1 MTPTVKDLEMSELTA
16 LASVA
21 DTATPA
27 VDVRVRAKNRR
38 RKVVVRLVQLA
49 LVVAF
54 LGGWEWSVRMRWLS
68 EFTFGKPTGV
78 ITQLHTWI
86 RDGTEV
92 GTLGQQIWVTMEEAL
107 IGFAI
112 GVSLGIVLGVLLGR
126 IPLLAAIFDPFIKVM
141 NSIPRIVLGSIFVI
155 WFGLGLL
162 SKVVLVVVLVFFAV
176 FFNAFQGTREVDRNL
191 IANARI
197 LGGSPRQVTWQVVV
211 PSAMTWIIASL
222 HVAFGFAL
230 IGAIVGEF
238 IAAQHGLGLLIN
250 EARGSFNP
258 NGVYAAMLII
268 AVIALGAEWLI
279 TLLERRLLRWRPSQL
294 AASSEL

>member
-1 MTPTVKDLEMSELTA
+1 MSTIHVSRHGQADTNTAATADPVSA
-16 LASVA
+16 LALG
-21 DTATPA
+21 
-27 VDVRVRAKNRR
+27 RRGGIRR
-38 RKVVVRLVQLA
+38 RGLGVRLIQLA
-49 LVVAF
+49 LVVACV
-54 LGGWEWSVRMRWLS
+54 GGWEVAVRARWLS
-68 EFTFGKPTGV
+68 DFTFGKPSGV
-78 ITQLHTWI
+78 VAQLRTWI
-86 RDGTEV
+86 QDGTEV

-112 GVSLGIVLGVLLGR
+112 GVSVGVVLGVLLGR
-126 IPLLAAIFDPFIKVM
+126 IPFLAAIFDPFIKVM
-141 NSIPRIVLGSIFVI
+141 NSIPRIVLGSVFII
-155 WFGLGLL
+155 WFGLGLM

-176 FFNAFQGTREVDRNL
+176 FFNAFQGAREVDRNL

-238 IAAQHGLGLLIN
+238 LGSQHGLGLLIN

-268 AVIALGAEWLI
+268 AVIALGAEWLL

-294 AASSEL
+294 PASSEL

>member
-1 MTPTVKDLEMSELTA
+1 MSIDSATT
-16 LASVA
+16 LAPVGDS
-21 DTATPA
+21 ATPA
-27 VDVRVRAKNRR
+27 PVDLRVRARTRR
-38 RKVVVRLVQLA
+38 RRLAVRLIQLA
-49 LVVAF
+49 IVVAF
-54 LGGWEWSVRMRWLS
+54 LGGWEVAVRAQWLS

-78 ITQLHTWI
+78 VTQLQTWI

-126 IPLLAAIFDPFIKVM
+126 IPFLAAIFDPFIKVM

-238 IAAQHGLGLLIN
+238 IASQHGLGLLIN

-294 AASSEL
+294 PASSEL